1 MSNKIVAQ
9 AFTIRYD
16 GLANVL
22 ITDCAISLP
31 TTLEDNSIQNFIDCK
46 GLWDT
51 GATGSVISKNI
62 ADKLGLKPTGV
73 QKVNHANGS
82 SLKNTYLINIY
93 LPNKVRVVSVKVTE
107 GIFID
112 FDILIGM
119 DIINHGDFSISNKD
133 GKTIFSFKT
142 PSTKMIDFVKEIDRN
157 KPITNSSYNN
167 RGSKKKSK
175 KKR

>member
-31 TTLEDNSIQNFIDCK
+31 TTLEDNSIQNFIECK

-62 ADKLGLKPTGV
+62 ADQLGLKPTGV
-73 QKVNHANGS
+73 QKVNHVLS
-82 SLKNTYLINIY
+82 
-93 LPNKVRVVSVKVTE
+93 
-107 GIFID
+107 
-112 FDILIGM
+112 
-119 DIINHGDFSISNKD
+119 
-133 GKTIFSFKT
+133 
-142 PSTKMIDFVKEIDRN
+142 
-157 KPITNSSYNN
+157 
-167 RGSKKKSK
+167 
-175 KKR
+175 